1 MSGFLFSRYN
11 LPGDT
16 AACVADRISFRQTVT
31 CFSGLMYTISHEFKF
46 NKELQM
52 RLRKEI
58 DEMQE
63 KDILLI
69 ARISDALAHPARIK
83 IFRYIMEQNKKRE
96 KVCNKDLVGHFDY
109 SQATISQHVKKLSDA
124 GLVQVQRA
132 DRFSYYYVHLGVLN
146 DYLVATK
153 KFENMGS

>member
-1 MSGFLFSRYN
+1 
-11 LPGDT
+11 
-16 AACVADRISFRQTVT
+16 
-31 CFSGLMYTISHEFKF
+31 
-46 NKELQM
+46 M

-132 DRFSYYYVHLGVLN
+132 DRLSYYYVHLGVLN

-153 KFENMGS
+153 KFENMEQ